1 VGDLAR
7 DTEVEGGDGRYR
19 AVLRKDWEIWG
30 PMGGYVAAVALR
42 AMAAEA
48 PDGFLPASF
57 NCQFLSVARFEA
69 VDIGVT
75 VRRSS
80 RRATALEA
88 RVTQNGTAILD
99 AQAWC
104 TVPTDVVTHDHTTP
118 HRYGHPDDHRSVA
131 EYSMDAP
138 PFPFW
143 LNFDGKPLDWVE
155 DWAGYPG
162 GEPEWAEWLK
172 FEPTARWDDPVL
184 EAARLVLLA
193 DLPSYPAAVRAY
205 PGGERTF
212 VAPSLDLSVQLHRLV
227 DVSDWLLIHGTAPIA
242 DRGLIAF
249 RSEVW
254 SADGRQVA
262 SGGGQL
268 LSRAVPPPSG

>member
-1 VGDLAR
+1 MGDLAR
-7 DTEVEGGDGRYR
+7 DTAVEGGEGRYR
-19 AVLRKDWEIWG
+19 AVLSEDWEIWG

-42 AMAAEA
+42 AIGGEV
-48 PDGFLPASF
+48 PDGFQPAGF
-57 NCQFLSVARFEA
+57 TCQFLSVARFEA
-69 VDIGVT
+69 VDIAVT
-75 VRRSS
+75 VRRAS
-80 RRATALEA
+80 RRATALDA
-88 RVTQNGTAILD
+88 RVTQDGTAILD
-99 AQAWC
+99 AQAWF
-104 TVPTDVVTHDHTTP
+104 TVPGDVVTHDHTTP

-131 EYSMDAP
+131 EYTTEAP
-138 PFPFW
+138 PFPVW

-155 DWAGYPG
+155 DWADYPG
-162 GEPEWAEWLK
+162 GDPEWAEWLK
-172 FEPTARWDDPVL
+172 FEPTARWDDRVL

-212 VAPSLDLSVQLHRLV
+212 VAPSLDLSVQLHRL
-227 DVSDWLLIHGTAPIA
+227 DGLSDWLLIHGTAPIA

-268 LSRAVPPPSG
+268 LSRAVPPPG

>member
-1 VGDLAR
+1 MGDLAR
-7 DTEVEGGDGRYR
+7 DTAVEGGEGRYR
-19 AVLRKDWEIWG
+19 AVLSEDWEIWG

-42 AMAAEA
+42 AIGGEV
-48 PDGFLPASF
+48 PDGFQPAGF
-57 NCQFLSVARFEA
+57 TCQFLSVARFEA
-69 VDIGVT
+69 VAIAVT
-75 VRRSS
+75 VRRAS
-80 RRATALEA
+80 RRATALDA

-99 AQAWC
+99 AQAWF
-104 TVPTDVVTHDHTTP
+104 TVPGDVVTHDHTTP

-131 EYSMDAP
+131 EYTTEAP

-155 DWAGYPG
+155 DWADYPG
-162 GEPEWAEWLK
+162 GEPEWAEWLR
-172 FEPTARWDDPVL
+172 FEPTARFDDPVL
-184 EAARLVLLA
+184 EAARMELLA

-212 VAPSLDLSVQLHRLV
+212 VAPSLDLSVQVHRL
-227 DVSDWLLIHGTAPIA
+227 DDLSEWLLIHGTAPIA
-242 DRGLIAF
+242 DRGLIGF
-249 RSEVW
+249 RSDVW

-268 LSRAVPPPSG
+268 LSRAVPPPTG

>member
-1 VGDLAR
+1 VGDLAQ
-7 DTEVEGGDGRYR
+7 DTAVEGRAGSYR
-19 AVLRKDWEIWG
+19 AVLSKDWEIWG

-42 AMAAEA
+42 AMAGDV
-48 PDGFLPASF
+48 PDGFEPASF
-57 NCQFLSVARFEA
+57 TCQFLSVARFGA
-69 VDIGVT
+69 VDIAVT
-75 VRRSS
+75 VRRGS
-80 RRATALEA
+80 RRAMAVDA
-88 RVTQNGTAILD
+88 HITQADAAILD
-99 AQAWC
+99 AQAWF
-104 TVPTDVVTHDHTTP
+104 TVPGDVVTHDHTTP

-131 EYSMDAP
+131 EYSTEAP

-155 DWAGYPG
+155 DWAAYPG

-172 FEPTARWDDPVL
+172 FEPTARWADPVL

-212 VAPSLDLSVQLHRLV
+212 VAPSLDLSVQLHRLG
-227 DVSDWLLIHGTAPIA
+227 DLSDWLLLHGTAAIA
-242 DRGLIAF
+242 DRGLIGF

-262 SGGGQL
+262 SGSGQL

>member
-1 VGDLAR
+1 VGDLGR
-7 DTEVEGGDGRYR
+7 DTAVEGAAGSYR
-19 AVLRKDWEIWG
+19 AVLSRDWEIWG

-42 AMAAEA
+42 AMAGEVA
-48 PDGFLPASF
+48 DGFEPASF
-57 NCQFLSVARFEA
+57 TCQFLSVAKFEA
-69 VDIGVT
+69 VDIAVT
-75 VRRSS
+75 VRRGS
-80 RRATALEA
+80 RRAMAVDA
-88 RVTQNGTAILD
+88 HVTQDGRAILD
-99 AQAWC
+99 AQAWF
-104 TVPTDVVTHDHTTP
+104 TLPGDVVTHDHSPP

-155 DWAGYPG
+155 DWADYPG
-162 GEPEWAEWLK
+162 GDPEWAEWLK
-172 FEPTARWDDPVL
+172 FEPTARWDDRVL

-212 VAPSLDLSVQLHRLV
+212 VAPSLDLSVQLHRL
-227 DVSDWLLIHGTAPIA
+227 DGLSDWLLIHGTAPIA

-268 LSRAVPPPSG
+268 LSRAVPPPG